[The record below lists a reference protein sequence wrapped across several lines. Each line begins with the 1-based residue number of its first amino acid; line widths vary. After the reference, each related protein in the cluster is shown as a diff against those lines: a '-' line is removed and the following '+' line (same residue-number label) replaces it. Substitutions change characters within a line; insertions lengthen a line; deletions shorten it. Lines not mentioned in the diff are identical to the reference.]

1 MEEALSTELKI
12 KEAARKIFLQKGYAA
27 TRIRDISEAAG
38 INLALLN
45 YYYRSKEKLFEEVMM
60 ESVQQIFAWAT
71 TLANDRTT
79 SLSEKIDDL
88 IAHYIDLILE
98 NPNLPVFI
106 LSEIQSNPQRFSQ
119 KIGLPSGF
127 LNRSYFFEQL
137 TAQAQKAGLSDTGAL
152 HSLLNALS
160 MAIFPF
166 AARPL
171 WQRVTEMD
179 DKGFY
184 DFCQERKVLVPAW
197 LKMML
202 KMDAK

>member
-127 LNRSYFFEQL
+127 LKHSYFYEQL
-137 TAQAQKAGLSDTGAL
+137 SAQTRKAGLAEADAL
-152 HSLLNALS
+152 HLLLNALS

-202 KMDAK
+202 KMDVK